1 MNKKGFSYIETIISV
16 AVMAIIIIVIGKLA
30 STSNIINS
38 LIDQTVKVRQSSDYT
53 FQTLVSDIR
62 SMIPSTLGSYPIESA
77 SSTYFVFYSDVDRNG
92 VVDRVRYTLATS
104 TLDRG
109 ITKPTGN
116 PLTYNTS
123 TEIVVSAVYN
133 VDISQSSFTYFD
145 ENFTGNENALSS
157 PIDNLLIRVIKS
169 TISVKSSTSTNNIVK
184 FSNTIMPRN
193 LKTN

>member
-193 LKTN
+193 LK